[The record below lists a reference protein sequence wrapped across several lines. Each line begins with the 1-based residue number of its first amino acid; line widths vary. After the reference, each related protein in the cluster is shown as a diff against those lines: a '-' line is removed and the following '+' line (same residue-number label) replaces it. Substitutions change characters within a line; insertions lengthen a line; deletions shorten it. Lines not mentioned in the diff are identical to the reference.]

1 MSFYFSCPLAAQ
13 ARRAVENACLY
24 LCRIMPELLR
34 GMYATT
40 GAVLGLYRG
49 RWSICSRWESFDMK
63 TR

>member
-1 MSFYFSCPLAAQ
+1 MAAQ

-40 GAVLGLYRG
+40 GLMSGVYGGAEV
-49 RWSICSRWESFDMK
+49 SIGVENHL
-63 TR
+63 TRK